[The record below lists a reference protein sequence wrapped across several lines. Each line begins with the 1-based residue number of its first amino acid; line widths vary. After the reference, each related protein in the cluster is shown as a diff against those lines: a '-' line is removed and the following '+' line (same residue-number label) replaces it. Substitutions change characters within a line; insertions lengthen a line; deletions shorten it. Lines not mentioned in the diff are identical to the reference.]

1 MVNTNTQL
9 SLAVK
14 RDLVDN
20 LAKVMSNDASLTPEA
35 AMLKITM
42 DMLANNPYVPPKG
55 CPVNDLPPELLA
67 YIFQVGTQMEAEGE
81 LSEDDDDDDDELVD
95 LADGWSSDGDGM
107 DVDGPSREDKK
118 LDEDELGDAGGEEE
132 FGGESG
138 VEDLVL
144 PFQVLVSHVCRHW
157 REIALESPTLWTTL
171 SFTEGSPFEKSSI
184 WIERSK
190 GLPLDIHIDCTI
202 LDDEAIPGEDDAA
215 ADSAF
220 PPIRYRI
227 EPNGQVY
234 TGHPECRDPRP
245 PALSL
250 PDLSAIL
257 DVLVPHI
264 TQWRHFELTCSL
276 YDYMHLLL
284 ARLSQCPAAPLLE
297 TLQLYHYEDCENYE
311 VFSPRELGTSFL
323 IFNGEAPMLR
333 NVSLWGVHL
342 DWDRSVSLLS
352 GLRDL
357 ELAYHA
363 KNVRPSWGTF
373 TKMISS
379 SPDIRTLTLCL
390 SGPAQDED
398 DNDWGTEPFEIQ
410 SLTDLVLCY
419 HEQNYAIGLVRK
431 LSVPNLRSLTLDYD
445 DEDYSEFA
453 QCLTLPMPGRKKS
466 WLAGLENLKIAG
478 LPCNDKT
485 IDTIFEQLVG
495 LKTLNLNCSRDDE
508 EKFFVRLLKSTGV
521 SGGFK
526 LYCPNL
532 HTITT
537 SGITGAHMK
546 AFIFARKAARVPIK
560 RVLMSEEDD
569 VDEQQEQWLRAN
581 VEEFEFFEP
590 SDSEEEFIDEDEDE
604 VYSLDG
610 VDAN

>member
-1 MVNTNTQL
+1 MVNTQL
-9 SLAVK
+9 SLSVK

-20 LAKVMSNDASLTPEA
+20 LAKAMGNDASLTPEA

-67 YIFQVGTQMEAEGE
+67 YVFQVGAQMEAEGD
-81 LSEDDDDDDDELVD
+81 LSEGDDDDD
-95 LADGWSSDGDGM
+95 LADEGSTDNDGM
-107 DVDGPSREDKK
+107 EVDGPSREDKTSDEGK
-118 LDEDELGDAGGEEE
+118 LEATEGEEFE
-132 FGGESG
+132 GESEF
-138 VEDLVL
+138 EDSTL

-171 SFTEGSPFEKSSI
+171 SFTEGSSFEKSSI
-184 WIERSK
+184 WIQRSK

-202 LDDEAIPGEDDAA
+202 PDDEVLPFTPGEGDAA
-215 ADSAF
+215 ADSALSATLA
-220 PPIRYRI
+220 
-227 EPNGQVY
+227 ETHGQLY
-234 TGHPECRDPRP
+234 TEEHSECLHPP

-257 DVLVPHI
+257 DILVPYI
-264 TQWRHFELTCSL
+264 AQWRHFELTCSL
-276 YDYMHLLL
+276 YDYMHRLL
-284 ARLSQCPAAPLLE
+284 ARFSQCPAAPLLE

-363 KNVRPSWGTF
+363 KNVRPSWSTF
-373 TKMISS
+373 AKMISS
-379 SPDIRTLTLCL
+379 SPDIRTLTLCQ
-390 SGPAQDED
+390 SGPARDED
-398 DNDWGTEPFEIQ
+398 ENDWGTEPFEIQ

-419 HEQNYAIGLVRK
+419 HEQTYAIGLIRK
-431 LSVPNLRSLTLDYD
+431 LSVPNLHSLTLDYD

-453 QCLTLPMPGRKKS
+453 QYLTLPMPGRKKS

-495 LKTLNLNCSRDDE
+495 LKMLNLNCSRDDE
-508 EKFFVRLLKSTGV
+508 EKYFIRLLDST
-521 SGGFK
+521 SGLGTAGFK

-537 SGITGAHMK
+537 SGITGTQMK
-546 AFIFARKAARVPIK
+546 AFIAGRKAARAPIK
-560 RVLMSEEDD
+560 KVLMSGRDE
-569 VDEQQEQWLRAN
+569 VDEQQEQWMRGN

-590 SDSEEEFIDEDEDE
+590 SDSEEEFVDEDEDE
-604 VYSLDG
+604 DDLHNAVDVYM
-610 VDAN
+610 